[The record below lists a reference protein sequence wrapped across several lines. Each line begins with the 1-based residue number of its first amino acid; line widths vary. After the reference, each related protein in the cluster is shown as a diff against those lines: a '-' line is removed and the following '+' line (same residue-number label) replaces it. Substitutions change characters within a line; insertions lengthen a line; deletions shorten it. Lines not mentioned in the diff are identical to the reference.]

1 MTGLPARWFA
11 LIVLSGALT
20 ATLELAGLPATFLIG
35 PMIAAIAL
43 GTAMGPVTLPATGSR
58 LAQAVVGCLIAASIE
73 PSLMDEVVADW
84 PVLVG
89 ATLATLIASGALG
102 ALIARLGILP
112 GTTAIWG
119 SAPGAA
125 SAMVLMADA
134 FGADA
139 RLVAFMQYV
148 RVIIVSVTA
157 ALVARLFVDVGALER
172 PPVDWFPAIEAG
184 PFATTLLVA
193 VGGALAGMAVR
204 LPSGVFLGPMV
215 LGLVVHTGF
224 GLPLQLPPWLLAAN
238 YVLLGWSIG
247 LRFDRK
253 VFATAAR
260 SLPQVTVAVF
270 ALLAFC
276 GGVAW
281 LLVKMLGIDPLSAYL
296 ATSPGGMD
304 TVAIIAAASGSVD
317 IAFVMAM
324 QMSRF
329 LIVLLLGPPVARWI
343 ATRSRQR

>member
-1 MTGLPARWFA
+1 MTGLPARWLG
-11 LIVLSGALT
+11 LILLSAVLT
-20 ATLELAGLPATFLIG
+20 AALEFGGLPATFLVG

-43 GTAMGPVTLPATGSR
+43 GTTLGPVRLPATASR

-73 PSLMDEVVADW
+73 PSLFDEVMADW

-89 ATLATLIASGALG
+89 ATLATLVASGALG
-102 ALIARLGILP
+102 AVISRLGILP

-148 RVIIVSVTA
+148 RVIIVSIAA
-157 ALVARLFVDVGALER
+157 ALVARLFVDLGGAEK
-172 PPVDWFPAIEAG
+172 PPVDWFPPIEMW
-184 PFATTLLVA
+184 PFATTVLVA
-193 VGGALAGMAVR
+193 VGGALAGLASR
-204 LPSGVFLGPMV
+204 LPSGVFLGPMIA
-215 LGLVVHTGF
+215 GLVVHTGF
-224 GLPLQLPPWLLAAN
+224 GLPLQLPPWLLATS
-238 YVLLGWSIG
+238 YVLVGWSIG
-247 LRFDRK
+247 LRFDRQ
-253 VFATAAR
+253 VLGTAAR
-260 SLPQVTVAVF
+260 SLPQVAVAAF
-270 ALLAFC
+270 ALIAFC
-276 GGVAW
+276 GLVAW
-281 LLVKMLGIDPLSAYL
+281 LLVRVLGVDPLTAYL